1 MAYRDRV
8 ADDLVRKAL
17 ETFGAVIIQGPRA
30 VGKTTSGLQLA
41 ASSVRLDSSP
51 NVVTLAEVSPGR
63 VLEGPTPRLIDEWQL
78 APTLWNAVRHEVD
91 DRGLAGQFI
100 LTGSATPADDVTRH
114 SGAGRF
120 RRITLRP
127 MSLDE
132 SGESTRSVSFPSLFS
147 SSGSAAAP
155 DVGGLGGPSVEEYA
169 ALTVRGGWP
178 ALVTQPTRS
187 ATDYLADYLDDVART
202 DLRFAGL
209 SADPVRVAALQR
221 ALARNTATEA
231 SASKLSAEAE
241 IPVPG
246 TATAEISAQTVR
258 KYIDALT
265 RIFVV
270 EEQPAW
276 APHLRSK
283 VRLRVQPKWHFV
295 DPSLATA
302 ALRAQPDALL
312 DDLDTF
318 GLLFES
324 LAIRDLRIYAQPLG
338 GTVYHYRDDSG
349 LEVDSIVELGDG
361 RWSAF
366 EVKLGGTANIE
377 KAATSLRALK
387 AKVSEQRARQLSTLN
402 VVTAG
407 AESYTRPDGVN
418 VIALGHLFAGQ
429 ESSTATTAGRAQSPS
444 ASGTAG

>member
-1 MAYRDRV
+1 MIYRRRL

-51 NVVTLAEVSPGR
+51 NVMTLAEVSPGR
-63 VLEGPTPRLIDEWQL
+63 VLAGSTPRLVDEWQL
-78 APTLWNAVRHEVD
+78 VPTLWNAVRHEVD
-91 DRGLAGQFI
+91 ERGLAGQFI
-100 LTGSATPADDVTRH
+100 LTGSATPADDLTRH

-120 RRITLRP
+120 HRVMLRP

-132 SGESTRSVSFPSLFS
+132 SGDSTGEVSFSALFH
-147 SSGSAAAP
+147 GSAD
-155 DVGGLGGPSVEEYA
+155 DVTVAGLGGPTVEEYA

-178 ALVTQPTRS
+178 ALVAQPSRS
-187 ATDYLADYLDDVART
+187 PTEYLTGYLDDVARA

-209 SADPVRVAALQR
+209 SADPIRVGALQR
-221 ALARNTATEA
+221 ALARNTATEV
-231 SASKLSAEAE
+231 SANKLSAEAE

-246 TATAEISAQTVR
+246 TANAELSAQTVR

-283 VRLRVQPKWHFV
+283 VRLRVNPKWHFI
-295 DPSLATA
+295 DPSLAAA
-302 ALRAQPDALL
+302 ALRARPAALL
-312 DDLDTF
+312 ADLDAF

-324 LAIRDLRIYAQPLG
+324 LTIRDLRIYAQTLG
-338 GTVYHYRDDSG
+338 GAVYHYRDDTG
-349 LEVDSIVELGDG
+349 LEVDAIVELGDG

-366 EVKLGGTANIE
+366 EVKLGGADNIE
-377 KAATSLRALK
+377 KAAANLWKLK
-387 AKVSEQRARQLSTLN
+387 AKVSEQRASQLRSLN

-407 AESYTRPDGVN
+407 AESYTRPDNVN
-418 VIALGHLFAGQ
+418 VIALGHLFLG
-429 ESSTATTAGRAQSPS
+429 
-444 ASGTAG
+444 

>member
-1 MAYRDRV
+1 MAYRVRV
-8 ADDLVRKAL
+8 ADDLARKAL

-41 ASSVRLDSSP
+41 TSSVRLDSSP
-51 NVVTLAEVSPGR
+51 NIVTLAEVSPGL
-63 VLEGPTPRLIDEWQL
+63 VLNGPTPRLIDEWQL

-100 LTGSATPADDVTRH
+100 LTGSATPADDLTRH

-120 RRITLRP
+120 HRITLRP

-132 SGESTRSVSFPSLFS
+132 SGESVRAVSFASLF
-147 SSGSAAAP
+147 GAVGDAAAP
-155 DVGGLGGPSVEEYA
+155 QIAGLGGPTVEDYA

-209 SADPVRVAALQR
+209 NADPVRVAALQR

-241 IPVPG
+241 IPVSG
-246 TATAEISAQTVR
+246 AATAEVSAQTVR
-258 KYIDALT
+258 KYIDTLT

-283 VRLRVQPKWHFV
+283 VRLRVQPKWHFI

-302 ALRAQPDALL
+302 ALCAQPNGLL
-312 DDLDTF
+312 EDLDAF

-338 GTVYHYRDDSG
+338 GGVYHYRDDSG
-349 LEVDSIVELGDG
+349 LEVDAIVELGDG

-366 EVKLGGTANIE
+366 EIKLGGTANID

-387 AKVSEQRARQLSTLN
+387 AKVSEKRARQLSTLN

-418 VIALGHLFAGQ
+418 VIALGHLHAGQ
-429 ESSTATTAGRAQSPS
+429 
-444 ASGTAG
+444 

>member
-1 MAYRDRV
+1 M
-8 ADDLVRKAL
+8 
-17 ETFGAVIIQGPRA
+17 
-30 VGKTTSGLQLA
+30 
-41 ASSVRLDSSP
+41 
-51 NVVTLAEVSPGR
+51 
-63 VLEGPTPRLIDEWQL
+63 
-78 APTLWNAVRHEVD
+78 
-91 DRGLAGQFI
+91 
-100 LTGSATPADDVTRH
+100 
-114 SGAGRF
+114 
-120 RRITLRP
+120 
-127 MSLDE
+127 
-132 SGESTRSVSFPSLFS
+132 
-147 SSGSAAAP
+147 
-155 DVGGLGGPSVEEYA
+155 
-169 ALTVRGGWP
+169 
-178 ALVTQPTRS
+178 QPTRS
-187 ATDYLADYLDDVART
+187 ATDYLAGYLDDVART

-231 SASKLSAEAE
+231 SASRLSAEAE

-246 TATAEISAQTVR
+246 TATAEVSAQTVR

-312 DDLDTF
+312 DDLDAF

-349 LEVDSIVELGDG
+349 LEVDAIVELGDG

-377 KAATSLRALK
+377 KAAASLRALK
-387 AKVSEQRARQLSTLN
+387 AKVSEQRERQLSTLN

-429 ESSTATTAGRAQSPS
+429 QSDDGGPPPGS
-444 ASGTAG
+444 AANRVGA